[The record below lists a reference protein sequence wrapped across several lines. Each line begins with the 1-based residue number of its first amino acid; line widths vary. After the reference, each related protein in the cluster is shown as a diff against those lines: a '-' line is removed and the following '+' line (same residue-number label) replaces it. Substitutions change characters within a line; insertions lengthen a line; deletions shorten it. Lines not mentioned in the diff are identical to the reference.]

1 MNKLKLKEYHR
12 PFMIIEAFAPNEYV
26 ASCVKNSNS
35 WAFGTYCIDFNN
47 NGHYDPTNNENG
59 TIGEDNNTGTDY
71 VGSYYTQKIH
81 EGKFTILN
89 QGRYVLNGGE
99 AYFYVGPGTFD
110 TNVQEDDLKSDYYNY
125 SKSNF
130 VPLYFATVD
139 FSPINDPTQV
149 TIFISNSSGITNA
162 S

>member
-1 MNKLKLKEYHR
+1 MSKLKLKEYHR
-12 PFMIIEAFAPNEYV
+12 PYMIIEAFVPNEYV
-26 ASCVKNSNS
+26 ASCMKNSNS

-47 NGHYDPTNNENG
+47 NGHYDPPTEVY
-59 TIGEDNNTGTDY
+59 IGEDNNTGTDY

-110 TNVQEDDLKSDYYNY
+110 TNVQESDLKLDYYNY

-149 TIFISNSSGITNA
+149 TIFFSNSSGITNA